1 MKKAVSILLVFQ
13 LLLSSIG
20 LASNAHYCGGQIVE
34 TSLTLG
40 INNDGCGMK
49 AEKTP
54 CHNQKERNNA
64 SFNKKCCD
72 NVHQSLKVEQQSKV
86 EIQSLKFQ
94 TFFVAFL
101 NVFVL
106 KLISNSFSS
115 SSFINDDPPLLK
127 SPFRVLF
134 QVFRI

>member
-1 MKKAVSILLVFQ
+1 MLVFQ
-13 LLLSSIG
+13 LLFSSIG

-40 INNDGCGMK
+40 IHNDGCGMV
-49 AEKTP
+49 AEKIP
-54 CHNQKERNNA
+54 CHNQKEQNST

-72 NVHQSLKVEQQSKV
+72 NAHQSLKVEQQSKV

-94 TFFVAFL
+94 MFFVAFVH
-101 NVFVL
+101 VFVL

-115 SSFINDDPPLLK
+115 SSLINDDPPLIK